1 MLKEFVFTAC
11 ACLFF
16 ILFAQAQGVSV
27 EWTNPMEHN
36 AIQGR
41 VQTFSESNYHRLP
54 GFLENEVR
62 APVWR
67 LGKQAAGLYIDLET
81 EADTLY
87 IRYGVKGNFDMPH
100 MPATGVSGVD
110 LYAFDQENQKWAWAP
125 GKYRF
130 ADTVSYFYHDFARKG
145 KHSFRLYLPLYN
157 EVTWLEIGVPSKN
170 TLVYTPRQKE
180 NPIIVYGTSIA
191 QGACAT
197 RPGMAWTNILHRE
210 LNYPLVNLG
219 FSGNGKLEQPILDL
233 IKDQKPAMVVLDC
246 LPNLSARNEKEA
258 EELSKLI
265 DNAIQTIRAEH
276 KGVPILIAEHS
287 TGFNSQFLY
296 HTFQENAE
304 KLTKVARERVD
315 AHRRSGDQNLY
326 LLPNMGF
333 EMDED
338 VTVDYV
344 HPNDIGMRKIAEA
357 YKDIIF
363 KILGAEK

>member
-11 ACLFF
+11 ACLCF
-16 ILFAQAQGVSV
+16 ILFSQAQEATVK
-27 EWTNPMEHN
+27 WTNPLEQN
-36 AIQGR
+36 AVQGR
-41 VQTFSESNYHRLP
+41 VQTFSESNYYRLP
-54 GFLENEVR
+54 GFLESEVR

-110 LYAFDQENQKWAWAP
+110 LYGFNAENQQWGWAP
-125 GKYRF
+125 GKYSF
-130 ADTVSYFYHDFARKG
+130 GDTVSYFYSDFSK
-145 KHSFRLYLPLYN
+145 KETSSYRLYLPLYN
-157 EVTWLEIGVPSKN
+157 EIEWLEIGTPSAHAVTYK
-170 TLVYTPRQKE
+170 TKE
-180 NPIIVYGTSIA
+180 DKAPIIIYGTSIA

-197 RPGMAWTNILHRE
+197 RPGMAWTNILNRE

-233 IKDQKPAMVVLDC
+233 IKIQKPSMVILDC
-246 LPNLSARNEKEA
+246 LPNLRARNEKEV
-258 EELSKLI
+258 EELKGLI
-265 DNAIQTIRAEH
+265 DNAIETIRSHHPE
-276 KGVPILIAEHS
+276 VPILMAEHS
-287 TGFNSQFLY
+287 TGFNNQFLS

-304 KLTKVARERVD
+304 KLIQVARERVNAHRAQGD
-315 AHRRSGDQNLY
+315 AHLF
-326 LLPNMGF
+326 LLPNGDF
-333 EMDED
+333 QMDAD

-344 HPNDIGMRKIAEA
+344 HPNDIGMRNIATA
-357 YKDIIF
+357 YKNVIL